1 MSETVNDEISE
12 IDKFGRGWFGVWLG
26 MPEYAAMPRAI
37 EAVGGLIAG
46 VLLGNGIV
54 GHVYN
59 MGSPGDPS
67 YETPP
72 DECNDAEMLMIFN
85 AGKFAVRCMCQKL
98 YYELD
103 YPTAFGLQMVATIA
117 EFLRDNRGEVL
128 RLANQL
134 QSTDILTADDID
146 LSEFKG

>member
-1 MSETVNDEISE
+1 MSE
-12 IDKFGRGWFGVWLG
+12 IDELGRGWLGVWLG

-46 VLLGNGIV
+46 VLVGDGIV
-54 GHVYN
+54 AQVYN
-59 MGSPGDPS
+59 MGDPGDPS
-67 YETPP
+67 YETDP
-72 DECNDAEMLMIFN
+72 DECDDTEMVMIFN
-85 AGKFAVRCMCQKL
+85 AGIFAIRCMCRKL
-98 YYELD
+98 YHELD
-103 YPTAFGLQMVATIA
+103 CPTAFGMRMVATIA

>member
-1 MSETVNDEISE
+1 
-12 IDKFGRGWFGVWLG
+12 

-46 VLLGNGIV
+46 VLVGRGIV
-54 GHVYN
+54 ARVYN

-72 DECNDAEMLMIFN
+72 DECDDAEMLMIFN

-98 YYELD
+98 HYELD
-103 YPTAFGLQMVATIA
+103 FPTAFGMRMVATIA

-128 RLANQL
+128 RLASQL
-134 QSTDILTADDID
+134 HSTDILAGDDID